1 MFPCRAHLMWYCFQI
16 QFLLVTM
23 CHFISDFHRKDG
35 KLFHYFKKLL
45 LWCLV
50 LPLERV
56 NCRNVRTYLP
66 WHINDL
72 WTIFAKSCI
81 KFLLPVLAQ
90 KPRIIGVNKIF
101 VNLWWHDKNGNTNC
115 SNTGWERNVI
125 FNTNTE
131 RPQAHKVYQ
140 QHAPC
145 SSVSFSQL
153 RGQGFF
159 QHSTQALKFISWKP
173 QGNTQHLPLS
183 AST

>member
-1 MFPCRAHLMWYCFQI
+1 MYYVCGVSCSFLLSRKYLSKFPAQATRWNWAHSLLTISRAMKLGYLVIITFVLVEQFGDSMFPCRAHLMWYCFQI

-45 LWCLV
+45 LWWLV

-56 NCRNVRTYLP
+56 NYQNVRTYLP

-90 KPRIIGVNKIF
+90 KPCIIGVNKYS
-101 VNLWWHDKNGNTNC
+101 NGCGGLINT
-115 SNTGWERNVI
+115 VI
-125 FNTNTE
+125 
-131 RPQAHKVYQ
+131 QII
-140 QHAPC
+140 
-145 SSVSFSQL
+145 L
-153 RGQGFF
+153 
-159 QHSTQALKFISWKP
+159 
-173 QGNTQHLPLS
+173 
-183 AST
+183 